1 MSTPEKPRRKVRPHF
16 RVVKKIGGGTFGTL
30 ADKLPKP
37 VREVA
42 RPLTEEEI
50 ARGDRWLN
58 VFRADGEHFASTIVE
73 NGPKMP
79 ESYKHAGTTED
90 GSEHYTSDDSGRHYI
105 VSLHYLERMPKR

>member
-1 MSTPEKPRRKVRPHF
+1 MSTPEKERRKVRPHF

-42 RPLTEEEI
+42 RPLTEEEL

-58 VFRADGEHFASTIVE
+58 VFKADGQHFVSTIVE
-73 NGPKMP
+73 GGPVIP
-79 ESYKHAGTTED
+79 ESYKRAGTTED
-90 GSEHYTSDDSGRHYI
+90 GSEHYTSLASGRHY
-105 VSLHYLERMPKR
+105 LNQTT